1 MAHLS
6 SSKLNLL
13 AAAASLLCGSAA
25 FTQTLPTVTVTGKGA
40 NAPVSI
46 GGFGDTPVAKLP
58 LQATLIDSELLAD
71 TGSKQLSA
79 LTNFDASV
87 NDAYNSAGYISYLNV
102 RGYDIDN
109 DYNYRRDGLPINAN
123 TALQLDNK
131 QTLEVLKGTSGMQA
145 GTSAP
150 GGVVNLV
157 VKRPT
162 KTDFTTLNMG
172 VSERGTLEAG
182 IDSSLH
188 LSSDVA
194 LRVNLAGSHLEP
206 LLRDDKGNRHL
217 FAAALDW
224 QATPDT
230 LVQIEGEL
238 SRQAQPSQPGFSL
251 LGSTLPSAK
260 AIDPRTNL
268 NNQPW
273 SQPVIFNGRTA
284 SLRVEQ
290 RLNADW
296 KAEAHLGVQRLRN
309 DDRLAY
315 AFGCGAENNYAAYCS
330 DGTFDLYDFRSDN
343 ERRNTTA
350 LDLSLSGRF
359 NTGEIRHNLS
369 TGVLLS
375 RFKARFQGEAYNY
388 VGSGNIEGTA
398 ITPDDP
404 SLVYANTNR
413 DERSSEFYLRD
424 AITLTPQ
431 MQAWAGLRHTR
442 LHRES
447 IGTDGSEPTSYQ
459 QSFTTPWLGLS
470 YAISHQYMLY
480 ASWGEG
486 VQSQVVPNLPDYGS
500 QAGKALPAIKSKQ
513 WEVGLKAGS
522 NTVDWSVNLFDI
534 RQPVWADSG
543 ITLTPDGVDHH
554 RGIEAQ
560 ADLKWNGGGLL
571 ASAMKLRARREDSAA
586 SNGLKPANVPD
597 TTLKLHARQDLLLPG
612 LQAQL
617 GMVYES
623 SREVLPDNSLS
634 IPAWARVDAGLR
646 YTQSAGKQLYIWR
659 MGVDNLSDRR
669 AWRESPFQYGHVYLY
684 PLAPRTWRASLE
696 VQL

>member
-1 MAHLS
+1 MAHHS
-6 SSKLNLL
+6 TKTLL

-25 FTQTLPTVTVTGKGA
+25 FAQTLPTVTVSGRAADT
-40 NAPVSI
+40 PVAV

-87 NDAYNSAGYISYLNV
+87 NDAYNSVGYISYLNV
-102 RGYDIDN
+102 RGYDLDN
-109 DYNYRRDGLPINAN
+109 DYNFRRDGLPINAN

-131 QTLEVLKGTSGMQA
+131 QTLEVLKGTSGVQA

-150 GGVVNLV
+150 GGLVNLI

-162 KTDFTTLNMG
+162 KTDFTTLSMG
-172 VSERGTLEAG
+172 VSESGTLEAG
-182 IDSSLH
+182 VDASRH

-194 LRVNLAGSHLEP
+194 LRVNLAGGHLDP
-206 LLRDDKGNRHL
+206 LLRDAKGNRHL

-224 QATPDT
+224 QASPDT

-260 AIDPRTNL
+260 SIDPRINL
-268 NNQPW
+268 NDQPW
-273 SQPVIFNGRTA
+273 SQPNVFEEHTA
-284 SLRVEQ
+284 SLRVQQ

-296 KAEAHLGVQRLRN
+296 KAEAHLGMQRLRK

-315 AFGCGAENNYAAYCS
+315 PFGCSAENNYSAYCS
-330 DGTFDLYDFRSDN
+330 DGSFDLYDFRSDN
-343 ERRNTTA
+343 EHRNTTA
-350 LDLSLSGRF
+350 LDLSLAGKFS
-359 NTGEIRHNLS
+359 TGEIQHSLS
-369 TGVLLS
+369 TGALFT

-388 VGSGNIEGTA
+388 VGSGNINGQVF
-398 ITPDDP
+398 TPDDP
-404 SLVYANTNR
+404 SLLDANTNR
-413 DERSSEFYLRD
+413 DERSNELYLRD
-424 AITLTPQ
+424 AITLTPDL
-431 MQAWAGLRHTR
+431 QAWAGLRYTR

-447 IGTDGSEPTSYQ
+447 VGTDGSEPTSYQ
-459 QSFTTPWLGLS
+459 QSFTTPWLSLS
-470 YAISHQYMLY
+470 YAISRQYMLY

-486 VQSQVVPNLPDYGS
+486 VQSQVVPNLPTYGTE
-500 QAGKALPAIKSKQ
+500 AGKALPAIKSKQ

-543 ITLTPDGVDHH
+543 TSLTADGLDHH
-554 RGIEAQ
+554 RGVEAQ
-560 ADLKWNGGGLL
+560 ADLKWSGGGLL

-586 SNGLKPANVPD
+586 SDGLKPVNVPD
-597 TTLKLHARQDLLLPG
+597 TTLKLHARQDLLPG
-612 LQAQL
+612 LQAQAGL
-617 GMVYES
+617 VYES

-634 IPAWARVDAGLR
+634 IPAWARLDAGLR

-659 MGVDNLSDRR
+659 MGVDNLTDRR